1 MIIFFSYTRAFQG
14 WIQSLSLSLSAYR
27 AGCWERI
34 LFSERKAC
42 FKCLLGWKRL
52 HSLAVWCVL
61 MPKHPA
67 SPCLSAVFHP
77 LAADT
82 LTHFSAVVLLSLP
95 SPCLSGSFF
104 SFFFC
109 FFFWFCFIPLVLT
122 ASLPVAPL
130 LFIIIFCRRLP
141 WCFRHD
147 CSGAVTICFFF
158 FFSLSLFLPLKY
170 II

>member
-1 MIIFFSYTRAFQG
+1 MIIIFFLSWCFSRLNSVPL
-14 WIQSLSLSLSAYR
+14 SLCLSLSAYR

-82 LTHFSAVVLLSLP
+82 LTHFSAVVLLSLCP
-95 SPCLSGSFF
+95 RRVSPALS
-104 SFFFC
+104 SFFFLFLVLFHPPC
-109 FFFWFCFIPLVLT
+109 SRCLASCCTFALHYHFLSSVALMFPTRLQWCINSLFFF
-122 ASLPVAPL
+122 
-130 LFIIIFCRRLP
+130 LF
-141 WCFRHD
+141 
-147 CSGAVTICFFF
+147 S
-158 FFSLSLFLPLKY
+158 FSPSNMS
-170 II
+170 